1 MASKEEKMTL
11 RKKDSKNNTNNSIY
25 RRTAMCLIAVLVLCV
40 FTFFGISKV
49 YADPNDAEAAE
60 STESVETT
68 DALEATDAA
77 ETTETPVTENGAF
90 EVTGYDMTAAVGK
103 DHSYTV
109 EEKISVNIP
118 AQLDKMEFAIPSGRF
133 RIEGI
138 EVENVAYETK
148 KASEA
153 SKVAITE
160 ADKLSEGAHEY
171 TIKYRIREYEDGDAA
186 KDMFYFNVLLPEWKQ
201 PIGKVNISVSF
212 PEDFPFDDMHCYAG
226 QFGVQDVDNKITFKA
241 KDSDHTVTVTGEKIP
256 ENFGITLKAQLPEG
270 YWENELDGSWSL
282 TAITLVMTVVSLILL
297 LLWIIGGKDPKVKKQ
312 TVTKPIE
319 GITPVEL
326 GYAFNSEVRIRDVL
340 HMILQFAQ
348 KGYLS
353 ISEYEP
359 KRYRIIKG
367 KRPVGEEKMYRN
379 AYSILFEDVYKGRAV
394 DMDKIPARLE
404 RIRASI
410 ENDVAAGFTSNDDSP
425 FTPISRTFR
434 YVGAAVLGAGLALS
448 NGLSYFY
455 GYQSP
460 NYVESAIVGVAA
472 ALASLLLCNVI
483 DRKDSSSTSAGVFAE
498 AMSSLLLALPVL
510 YAAYRVSVNT
520 GKPILGLPLVAASAF
535 AAFLIV
541 IMRARGKN
549 NAVLVSRIRR
559 LRNFIYHPTPKEL
572 LENHLADDQ
581 YYYDMMLY
589 ALAFGAEE
597 SWAISFL
604 TLEVP
609 EPEWYIDD
617 IEGHAFSNLRGTP
630 TTIDYARDF
639 RSFIRTFENI

>member
-11 RKKDSKNNTNNSIY
+11 RKKENKNNSNNSIY
-25 RRTAMCLIAVLVLCV
+25 RRTAMCLMAVLVLCV
-40 FTFFGISKV
+40 FTFFGMSRV

-60 STESVETT
+60 ATGTVESAGTAGV
-68 DALEATDAA
+68 TDAA
-77 ETTETPVTENGAF
+77 ETTESPVTENGAF

-153 SKVAITE
+153 SKVAITD
-160 ADKLSEGAHEY
+160 AAKLSEGAHEY
-171 TIKYRIREYEDGDAA
+171 TIKYKIREYEDRDAA

-201 PIGKVNISVSF
+201 PIGKVSISVSF

-226 QFGVQDVDNKITFKA
+226 QYGVQDVNNKIAFDA
-241 KDSDHTVTVTGEKIP
+241 KESEHIVTVNGEKIP

-270 YWENELDGSWSL
+270 YWENELDGNWSL
-282 TAITLVMTVVSLILL
+282 AAIILVMAGVSLLLL
-297 LLWIIGGKDPKVKKQ
+297 LLWVIGGKDPKVRKQ

-319 GITPVEL
+319 GLSPVEL
-326 GYAFNSEVRIRDVL
+326 GYVFNSEVRTRDVL

-367 KRPVGEEKMYRN
+367 KRPVGEEKMYRS
-379 AYSILFEDVYKGRAV
+379 AYGILFEDVYKGRAV
-394 DMDKIPARLE
+394 EMDKIPARLE
-404 RIRASI
+404 KIRASI

-425 FTPISRTFR
+425 FTPMSRTFR
-434 YVGAAVLGAGLALS
+434 YVGAAVLGVGLALA

-455 GYQSP
+455 GYQDP
-460 NYVESAIVGVAA
+460 KYLESVIIGAA
-472 ALASLLLCNVI
+472 AAFASLMLCKVI
-483 DRKDSSSTSAGVFAE
+483 DQKDSSSTSAGIFAE
-498 AMSSLLLALPVL
+498 IMSSLMIALPVL
-510 YAAYRVSVNT
+510 YAAYRVSANT
-520 GKPILGLPLVAASAF
+520 GKPVIGIPLVAASAF
-535 AAFLIV
+535 AVFLIV

-630 TTIDYARDF
+630 STIDYARDF